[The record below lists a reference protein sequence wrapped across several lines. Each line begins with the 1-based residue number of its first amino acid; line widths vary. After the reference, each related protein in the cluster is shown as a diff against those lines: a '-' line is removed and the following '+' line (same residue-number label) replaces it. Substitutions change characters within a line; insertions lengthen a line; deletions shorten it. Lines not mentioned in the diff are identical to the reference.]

1 MFSIFFSAA
10 LSIGVG
16 PGLDS
21 LKPLAPLIGTWKGAA
36 SMETGDKTKWTETL
50 DVSWKFAEKE
60 SLLVVK
66 FTDSKLFSE
75 WEVRSKEKRFELT
88 AKFNK
93 GPTVTYEGELKE
105 KQLILERTEKET
117 VERLVVNLLH
127 DNRMTYRLEDKKKEG
142 TLFTKRILTG
152 MTKEGVPFVE
162 IGKPERECIVSG
174 GLGTMTVTHEG
185 KTYYVC
191 CSGCRDEFKRDPAFY
206 VKEWEKKNKPK

>member
-10 LSIGVG
+10 LSIGAG
-16 PGLDS
+16 PNLDA
-21 LKPLAPLIGTWKGAA
+21 LKPLAPLIGNWKGSAA
-36 SMETGDKTKWTETL
+36 METGDKTKWTETL
-50 DVSWKFAEKE
+50 VVAWKFAEKE

-75 WEVRSKEKRFELT
+75 WEIRPKDKRFELT
-88 AKFNK
+88 AKFFK
-93 GPTVTYEGELKE
+93 GPTVTYEGDLKE

-142 TLFTKRILTG
+142 TLFTKKILTG

-174 GLGTMTVTHEG
+174 GLGTMTVTHDG

-191 CSGCRDEFKRDPAFY
+191 CSGCRDEFKRDPTFY
-206 VKEWEKKNKPK
+206 IKEWEKKNKPK